1 MEDRVVQPDTLISTS
16 CKESIKLFKT
26 LIAKLEGTAS
36 RSPELGLSDWKDE
49 FGRLKVWAGNIG
61 AHLSGQASLDFR
73 LRDAVHIRRNI
84 LELLQDLGQTIRDT
98 WDILEDPES
107 SGYDMAPG
115 LPTERDKSETELQ
128 QLHRE
133 VVTIIGCL
141 LQTSMLVR
149 RPAYHSLLTE
159 PQPTDISAFE
169 PWDRDHVRNSFPEAS
184 EALVERL
191 GTALTQRRKRLKYRE
206 RHRMKLGRDLDDKG
220 GDDLTSDNLSRLSDT
235 IATKFNIQGMD
246 LEDLSTMSES
256 SQATSV
262 SSFMTGSTSTTIP
275 GRPIESNDGAPF
287 ECPYCFYVITI
298 NDTRSWIKHVFNDLQ
313 PYICPFL
320 DCPLPYKLYSFQ
332 REWIHHLDSVHGSV
346 LSGFN
351 HASIAAERD
360 NKEQL
365 SRSRCPLC
373 NSSFDPSRTLERHLA
388 RHLQELALFVLPRGS
403 EDSNDE
409 MSLAESGF
417 SSSFILE
424 DMEIEQE
431 LLDMRNNWRLSTVSA
446 YRLKKSTLQK
456 YLSSIFAPHR
466 YSIQV

>member
-1 MEDRVVQPDTLISTS
+1 MEDRVAQQDTLISTS
-16 CKESIKLFKT
+16 CKESIRLFKT
-26 LIAKLEGTAS
+26 LIAKLGVATS
-36 RSPELGLSDWKDE
+36 TSPELDLSHWKDE
-49 FGRLKVWAGNIG
+49 FGRLKIWAGNIG

-84 LELLQDLGQTIRDT
+84 LDLLQDLGQTIRDI
-98 WDILEDPES
+98 WDVLEDPES
-107 SGYDMAPG
+107 PGYNMAPG
-115 LPTERDKSETELQ
+115 FPTEGDNPETELQ

-169 PWDRDHVRNSFPEAS
+169 HWDRGRVRDSFPEAS

-206 RHRMKLGRDLDDKG
+206 RHRMKLGRDLDDEG

-235 IATKFNIQGMD
+235 IATDFKTQGMD
-246 LEDLSTMSES
+246 LENLSTMSES
-256 SQATSV
+256 SQTTSV
-262 SSFMTGSTSTTIP
+262 SSFMSGSTSATIP
-275 GRPIESNDGAPF
+275 DRPRESDDGAPF

-298 NDTRSWIKHVFNDLQ
+298 ENTRSWIKHVFNDLQ

-332 REWIHHLDSVHGSV
+332 REWINHLDSVHGGI
-346 LSGFN
+346 LSGSN
-351 HASIAAERD
+351 NPAGND
-360 NKEQL
+360 NREQL
-365 SRSRCPLC
+365 RRSPCPLC
-373 NSSFDPSRTLERHLA
+373 VSSFDSSRTLERHLA
-388 RHLQELALFVLPRGS
+388 RHLQELALFVLPRGA

-409 MSLAESGF
+409 MSLAEGDLA
-417 SSSFILE
+417 SSDNAE
-424 DMEIEQE
+424 QMGIERAQPE
-431 LLDMRNNWRLSTVSA
+431 MKGVWRLSGAKSYGLIESTVE
-446 YRLKKSTLQK
+446 K
-456 YLSSIFAPHR
+456 YLGSKFEPHEWHFE
-466 YSIQV
+466 V